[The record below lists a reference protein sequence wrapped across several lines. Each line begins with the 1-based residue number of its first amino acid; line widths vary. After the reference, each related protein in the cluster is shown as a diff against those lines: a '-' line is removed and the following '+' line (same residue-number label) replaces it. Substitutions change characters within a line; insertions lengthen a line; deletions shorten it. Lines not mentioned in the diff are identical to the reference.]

1 MGGKENIYEACQGI
15 NMLCTFFNKGIKSL
29 EPSLTKHIHANVG
42 DYMDNL
48 KESLEY
54 KGIALTKQ
62 KQ

>member
-1 MGGKENIYEACQGI
+1 
-15 NMLCTFFNKGIKSL
+15 MLCTFFNKGIKSL